1 MTYVKTI
8 GLPLFLVAICV
19 GAGVGHAE
27 FPVTD
32 VPQNQSVPETFKPP
46 IRTHGPIAPVEM
58 PQETSVP
65 IAAPVP
71 PAAALPVPEAV
82 EMPSVPLGMPQPITS
97 DKPDVATAN
106 VLAPHSEIVVETWR
120 ARKGESLHDVLQR
133 WSVRGHADLMWAS
146 ATTPFL
152 KEDFSYVGRF
162 QNAVNKLIQ
171 DTAPNK
177 IHSQYRSE
185 GLNPVMMAPASTV
198 TTSPPPIVAE
208 DKKEIS
214 KDIQKE
220 PPKETPKNVP
230 QKGEPQAGKDNALAR
245 IFEPK
250 KDKESSPETRWFGL
264 AGSPLAEVIQ
274 VWADDAGVRVI
285 WNSEKNF
292 ALKETVSQIGH
303 FEDAVFKALS
313 QYDAESVRPVGEMY
327 NDPKTGQKILFVRS
341 DVK

>member
-1 MTYVKTI
+1 MTYAKTI
-8 GLPLFLVAICV
+8 GLPLFLVALYV
-19 GAGVGHAE
+19 GAGIAHA
-27 FPVTD
+27 D
-32 VPQNQSVPETFKPP
+32 LSQNQTGSGAFTPP
-46 IRTHGPIAPVEM
+46 IRTHGPVDPVEM
-58 PQETSVP
+58 PQESSVSTVVP
-65 IAAPVP
+65 TVP
-71 PAAALPVPEAV
+71 PAMVSAAVPVPAV
-82 EMPSVPLGMPQPITS
+82 VESPAVPLGMPQPITP
-97 DKPDVATAN
+97 DKPDVAKAEAP
-106 VLAPHSEIVVETWR
+106 APHPEIVVDTWR

-133 WSVRGHADLMWAS
+133 WAVRGHADLMWAS

-198 TTSPPPIVAE
+198 TTSPPPVVVE
-208 DKKEIS
+208 DKKEVVKDVS
-214 KDIQKE
+214 KE
-220 PPKETPKNVP
+220 SSKETPKDVT
-230 QKGEPQAGKDNALAR
+230 QQGESQAGKDNALAR

-250 KDKESSPETRWFGL
+250 KEKEVAPETRWFGL

-285 WNSEKNF
+285 WGTEKNF

-313 QYDAESVRPVGEMY
+313 QYDAESIRPVGEMY
-327 NDPKTGQKILFVRS
+327 NDPKTGQKVLFVRS